1 MGGGF
6 QFLDI
11 IFFAMVA
18 AFLVLRL
25 RSVLGR
31 RTGHEQ
37 QHAEGHMRRN
47 EVERSDRM
55 RPEPEAHAEL
65 DQQEVEREMSRAAG
79 PGASPDVTA
88 GLTQIKLAAPSF
100 DPQEFVE
107 GAKSAF
113 EMIIGAFA
121 AGDRDT
127 LNQLVGDDVL
137 TAFIDAIDEREKE
150 GETMEHRLVALHNA
164 RILSAEVKGRL
175 AYITIEFVS
184 DQINVVRDS
193 EGTVVEG
200 DADDPS
206 EIIDHW
212 TFCRDTASDDP
223 TWTLVVTESG

>member
-1 MGGGF
+1 MSGGF

-37 QHAEGHMRRN
+37 QHAEGHMRRRGVGQSKQPQA
-47 EVERSDRM
+47 EAQEPQDR
-55 RPEPEAHAEL
+55 
-65 DQQEVEREMSRAAG
+65 QEVERQMSRAAG
-79 PGASPDVTA
+79 PGAPADVTA
-88 GLTQIKLAAPSF
+88 GLTQIKLAAPAF

-113 EMIIGAFA
+113 EMVISAFA
-121 AGDRDT
+121 SGDRET

-137 TAFIDAIDEREKE
+137 TAFIDAIDAREEAGK
-150 GETMEHRLVALHNA
+150 TMEHRLVALHKA
-164 RILSAEVKGRL
+164 AIAGAEMKGRN
-175 AYITIEFVS
+175 AFVTIEFVS
-184 DQINVVRDS
+184 DQINVVRDAQ
-193 EGTVVEG
+193 GTVVEG

-206 EIIDHW
+206 EIVDQW
-212 TFCRDTASDDP
+212 TFTRDTASDDP